1 IVYGILGYHS
11 DVPPNVRDKKSEIT
25 NGTLNFL
32 TVGLRGLKGDT
43 GPQGP
48 KGDKGDKGDFGSDG
62 KTAMAADLNMATKK
76 IIHLATPIGGTI
88 AGGATTSPIVV
99 GIIPGS
105 ALMLKTY
112 CEMKD
117 FKKKI
122 E

>member
-1 IVYGILGYHS
+1 MVYGILGYHN
-11 DVPPNVRDKKSEIT
+11 DVPLSARDKTSEIT
-25 NGTLNFL
+25 NGTLNVL

-43 GPQGP
+43 GP
-48 KGDKGDKGDFGSDG
+48 KGDKGDKVDFEFDG
-62 KTAMAADLNMATKK
+62 KTTMAADLNMAAKK
-76 IIHLATPIGGTI
+76 IIHLATPSDAGGTI